1 MDPSSIASAYL
12 SSLIHSPGSHFISL
26 EYKPS
31 QQLTRSDLS
40 VWLEGFRCGYRG
52 DIATLPK
59 ADEVFE
65 WVDVAMK
72 RFFEWEEQWA
82 ELDQLRAQAATAQAA
97 TTTIKSEKAMAQSA
111 SAESS
116 LTTQQ
121 KKSPRAVS
129 VPDLRLGFA
138 AR

>member
-26 EYKPS
+26 EHKPS
-31 QQLTRSDLS
+31 RQLTLSDLC
-40 VWLEGFRCGYRG
+40 VWLEGFRCAYKG

-59 ADEVFE
+59 TDEVFE

-82 ELDQLRAQAATAQAA
+82 ELDRLRAQAATAQASN
-97 TTTIKSEKAMAQSA
+97 TTIKPEQAMAQSA
-111 SAESS
+111 SAQSG
-116 LTTQQ
+116 TTSQ
-121 KKSPRAVS
+121 KKSPRALS
-129 VPDLRLGFA
+129 VPDLHFRFA

>member
-26 EYKPS
+26 EHRPS
-31 QQLTRSDLS
+31 RQLALSDLS
-40 VWLEGFRCGYRG
+40 VWLEGFRCAYRG
-52 DIATLPK
+52 DIATLPRT
-59 ADEVFE
+59 DEVFE

-82 ELDQLRAQAATAQAA
+82 ELDQLRSQAAIAQAA
-97 TTTIKSEKAMAQSA
+97 TTTSRSGQAMAQSA
-111 SAESS
+111 SAQSG
-116 LTTQQ
+116 TTTTL